1 MNTQPTSVINIAR
14 HILLAESDGMTIMK
28 LQKLCY
34 LAQSYSLA
42 WTGER
47 LITERF
53 YTRRN
58 GSYNKELATALKGI
72 YLVYYSDLKYT
83 PKLPDPVTGNKAIIV
98 EQVDK
103 TMRGVS
109 SSSLRNIFQNETP
122 LQAGLKNKS
131 GNYIISETA
140 MRDYYNDDRKAKLG
154 IKPNMFKSATNT
166 ERRI

>member
-1 MNTQPTSVINIAR
+1 MSTQPTSVINVAR

-34 LAQSYSLA
+34 LSQAYSLA

-53 YTRRN
+53 YAHKN
-58 GSYNKELATALKGI
+58 GPYSKELAAALKGI

-83 PKLPDPVTGNKAIIV
+83 PKSPIPVAGNKAIIV
-98 EQVDK
+98 EQVHK

-109 SSSLRNIFQNETP
+109 SSSLRTIFQNETP
-122 LQAGLKNKS
+122 LQAGLKNKA
-131 GNYIISETA
+131 GGYLIPET
-140 MRDYYNDDRKAKLG
+140 MMEEYYK
-154 IKPNMFKSATNT
+154 
-166 ERRI
+166 E